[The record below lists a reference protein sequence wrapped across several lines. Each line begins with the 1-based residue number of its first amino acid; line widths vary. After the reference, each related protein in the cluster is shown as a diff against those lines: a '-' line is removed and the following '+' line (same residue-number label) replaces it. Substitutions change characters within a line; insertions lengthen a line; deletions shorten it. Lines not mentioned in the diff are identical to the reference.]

1 MFKPIQ
7 ARNTAWKFL
16 RKNPDYINDWHHL
29 DTTPTLI
36 SNTRAFK
43 IYEQRQSDLPAE
55 KWGLLTYEDPIV
67 EPENIAPFWS
77 ITPILEAEVVPNEK
91 SALIPMLRKTGA
103 AISGLLLLD
112 GDLILKAVREGVTAQ
127 VRIKNGQDFNET
139 SGLILHLPLDLMLP
153 VRLTRSLDFWNIA
166 VGEQFKKVENQIK
179 RIMMNFYSFS
189 MACSLERATAK

>member
-1 MFKPIQ
+1 M
-7 ARNTAWKFL
+7 
-16 RKNPDYINDWHHL
+16 
-29 DTTPTLI
+29 
-36 SNTRAFK
+36 
-43 IYEQRQSDLPAE
+43 
-55 KWGLLTYEDPIV
+55 LTYEDPIV

>member
-1 MFKPIQ
+1 MLKATQ

-16 RKNPDYINDWHHL
+16 RKNPDYISDWHHPA
-29 DTTPTLI
+29 TTLAIKT
-36 SNTRAFK
+36 NTTSFN
-43 IYEQRQSDLPAE
+43 IYEQNQHDLSAE
-55 KWGLLTYEDPIV
+55 KWGLFSYQDPTTP
-67 EPENIAPFWS
+67 PESVTSFWS
-77 ITPILEAEVVPNEK
+77 IAPTLDAEIVHGSQPP
-91 SALIPMLRKTGA
+91 LLPMLRKTGA

>member
-1 MFKPIQ
+1 
-7 ARNTAWKFL
+7 
-16 RKNPDYINDWHHL
+16 
-29 DTTPTLI
+29 
-36 SNTRAFK
+36 
-43 IYEQRQSDLPAE
+43 
-55 KWGLLTYEDPIV
+55 
-67 EPENIAPFWS
+67 
-77 ITPILEAEVVPNEK
+77 
-91 SALIPMLRKTGA
+91 MLRKTGA

-112 GDLILKAVREGVTAQ
+112 GDLVLKAVREGVTAQ

-189 MACSLERATAK
+189 MAYSLERATAK